1 MFANFEVCRAGLVR
15 AEIKAKR
22 PRVTTGCL
30 ECRRRKKKCDEVLPI
45 CSRCK
50 RKGDPLNLVCTR
62 TLSQHPYLPLAEAET
77 QTPWLN
83 EQSQFPSAGSVIP
96 NVDISSLEW
105 SSFGRRPQL
114 EGPPREVAQVKS
126 LPDQG
131 DTAQECFS
139 SLPTKKCHTRA
150 RALWSTSSPQPSL
163 EAPLLKIFSHP
174 HERRAL
180 ESLIER
186 FEPLTIS
193 TYTNPELSILAQG
206 LPLAVEY
213 PVVKSAFVACG
224 LAVLFRVS
232 FSQDDYE
239 LSMRYYNKA
248 VNTVVSQLLSIPAE
262 PNLST
267 VLLLH
272 IFEEILCDTNL
283 PEWVHMTGARSLVT
297 SFSRTP
303 PSTVHQLLLLEAYIY
318 HVVISSIFNDTTSD
332 SLPDDYIS
340 ELLQILSNSSQCICA
355 GPIWKT
361 SAIIGSAH
369 EVFDYVF
376 RISQLRRRLPLQGP
390 DLEEASRL
398 MDILH
403 ISKLPVLGSLNS
415 HLQLGPPAEMI
426 LTTHLYTLA
435 CVLILSKLLDLTL
448 SSFSPLSRNIIS
460 RALTIYAQLPEA
472 ELPRPIL
479 MWPSIILGCA
489 AVSQEERKIFCK
501 PFEESIKQ
509 KGLGSA
515 VQSYTFLKR
524 AWEVDCTLG
533 RALGLDVLLRE
544 DLLCCVF
551 L

>member
-45 CSRCK
+45 CSGCM
-50 RKGDPLNLVCTR
+50 RKGDPFNPVCTR
-62 TLSQHPYLPLAEAET
+62 APSQYPPLPLTEGET
-77 QTPWLN
+77 QTLWLS
-83 EQSQFPSAGSVIP
+83 EQSQSPSTETVTP
-96 NVDISSLEW
+96 NVDLSTPSW
-105 SSFGRRPQL
+105 SSFSQQL
-114 EGPPREVAQVKS
+114 QPEGGPPGEMAQARTPS
-126 LPDQG
+126 DQG
-131 DTAQECFS
+131 DTAQARFA
-139 SLPTKKCHTRA
+139 SLSPKKHHKRA
-150 RALWSTSSPQPSL
+150 RVLGSTISPQPSL

-193 TYTNPELSILAQG
+193 TYTSPSLSILAQG

-239 LSMRYYNKA
+239 LSVKYYNKA
-248 VNTVVSQLLSIPAE
+248 VNTVASQLMSIPTE

-272 IFEEILCDTNL
+272 IFEEILCDTNF
-283 PEWVHMTGARSLVT
+283 PEYIHMSGARSLVT
-297 SFSRTP
+297 TFSQAP

-318 HVVISSIFNDTTSD
+318 HVVISSIFNGITSD
-332 SLPDDYIS
+332 PLPDDHIS
-340 ELLQILSNSSQCICA
+340 ELLQILADSSQRMCI

-369 EVFDYVF
+369 EVFEYAF
-376 RISQLRRRLPLQGP
+376 RISRLRRRLPLQGP

-398 MDILH
+398 MDLLYL
-403 ISKLPVLGSLNS
+403 SKPDSLCTS
-415 HLQLGPPAEMI
+415 HQSCPPAEMT
-426 LTTHLYTLA
+426 LTTSLYTLA
-435 CVLILSKLLDLTL
+435 CILILSKLLVPTL
-448 SSFSPLSRNIIS
+448 SSSSPLPRTIIS
-460 RALTIYAQLPEA
+460 RALTIYTQLPEA
-472 ELPRPIL
+472 ELTRPML

-489 AVSQEERKIFCK
+489 AVGPEERKVFCT
-501 PFEESIKQ
+501 PFEESMRQ

-515 VQSYTFLKR
+515 VQSYRLLRR
-524 AWEVDCTLG
+524 AWEVDCVLG
-533 RALGLDVLLRE
+533 RALGLDILLRD
-544 DLLCCVF
+544 DLLCSVF